1 MPLGPC
7 EVAGFVRLPGQ
18 QAVFTD
24 KPVHELEALGE
35 LDMEQGFDEAV
46 LAIDPAEFTR
56 YRTYYGRLNT

>member
-1 MPLGPC
+1 
-7 EVAGFVRLPGQ
+7 
-18 QAVFTD
+18 VFTD